1 MKADVKKSSQP
12 SSPVPRR
19 RILVVDDHPLMRE
32 GVARWVERAPDLE
45 VCGEAD
51 NAAAGLAMAGK
62 LKPDLILIDLSMPG
76 RSGLDFIRDLHAR
89 HPELLVLVLSM
100 HDEVL
105 YAGRV
110 LRAGARGYLMKG
122 VGGSHVVKS
131 IRDVLDG
138 RIAVSPKMMSQLLQ
152 EMSTPPSPGSHAEW
166 PRLSDREFE
175 ILQLLGEARS
185 TREIAEQ
192 LRLSPKTV
200 ESHRLRLMRKLN
212 LKSSAELFRYAILSR
227 QGQPAQAPENPDGK
241 AGD

>member
-1 MKADVKKSSQP
+1 MKEALP
-12 SSPVPRR
+12 SSSSKPRR

-32 GVARWVERAPDLE
+32 GVARWIEREPDME
-45 VCGEAD
+45 VCGEAE

-62 LKPDLILIDLSMPG
+62 LKPDLILIDISMPG
-76 RSGLDFIRDLHAR
+76 RSGLDFIKDLHALD
-89 HPELLVLVLSM
+89 PDLPVLVLSM
-100 HDEVL
+100 HDEDL
-105 YAGRV
+105 YANRV

-131 IRDVLDG
+131 IRDVLEG
-138 RIAVSPKMMSQLLQ
+138 RIAVSPKMMSQMLH
-152 EMSTPPSPGSHAEW
+152 EMSMPASQTSHPGQPH
-166 PRLSDREFE
+166 LSNREFE

-212 LKSSAELFRYAILSR
+212 LKT
-227 QGQPAQAPENPDGK
+227 
-241 AGD
+241 

>member
-1 MKADVKKSSQP
+1 VKIDVKKSSPP
-12 SSPVPRR
+12 SSSTARR

-32 GVARWVERAPDLE
+32 GVARWIERAPDLE

-51 NAAAGLAMAGK
+51 NAAAGLALAGK
-62 LKPDLILIDLSMPG
+62 LKPDLILIDISMPG

-89 HPELLVLVLSM
+89 HPDLPVLVLSM
-100 HDEVL
+100 HDEAL

-122 VGGSHVVKS
+122 VGGSHVVRS
-131 IRDVLDG
+131 IRDVLAG

-152 EMSTPPSPGSHAEW
+152 EVSMPATPGSRPEW

-185 TREIAEQ
+185 TKEIAEQ
-192 LRLSPKTV
+192 LCLSPKTV

-212 LKSSAELFRYAILSR
+212 LKTAAELLRYAILSR
-227 QGQPAQAPENPDGK
+227 QGQPAAVPGD
-241 AGD
+241 AGGG